1 LDSRW
6 VKVFLI
12 LFILQLALFYIFV
25 SLPISNDEASSL
37 ASSYSSLNETI
48 QTQSSLFSKAMY
60 IYTHNLFVAF
70 GEILPFFGVIFFG
83 YSTYVTSRTLEAL
96 AIVQPALVGNLSPQ
110 LIVTALLLFPHSWL
124 ELPAYA
130 LALTE
135 SLYLIDA
142 VFRHRLRG
150 EYHRAIV
157 VAILVAVQLFV
168 AATVEATELQYPALA
183 LYLWIPSLAYL
194 YLFYRLVKR
203 LQIPS

>member
-1 LDSRW
+1 
-6 VKVFLI
+6 VI

-25 SLPISNDEASSL
+25 SLPMSNDEASSL

-48 QTQSSLFSKAMY
+48 QTQTSLFSKAMY

-96 AIVQPALVGNLSPQ
+96 SVVQPALVNNLSPQ

-135 SLYLIDA
+135 NLYIIEA
-142 VFRHRLRG
+142 IFRRRLRE
-150 EYHRAIV
+150 EYHRAII
-157 VAILVAVQLFV
+157 VAILIAVQLFV
-168 AATVEATELQYPALA
+168 AATVEATELQYPEQAI
-183 LYLWIPSLAYL
+183 YLWIPSALYL
-194 YLFYRLVKR
+194 YLFYRLIKR
-203 LQIPS
+203 LMIQL

>member
-1 LDSRW
+1 M
-6 VKVFLI
+6 
-12 LFILQLALFYIFV
+12 
-25 SLPISNDEASSL
+25 SNDEASSL

-48 QTQSSLFSKAMY
+48 QTQTSLFSKAMY

-96 AIVQPALVGNLSPQ
+96 SVVQPALVNNLSPQ

-135 SLYLIDA
+135 NLYIIEA
-142 VFRHRLRG
+142 IFRRRLRE
-150 EYHRAIV
+150 EYHRAII
-157 VAILVAVQLFV
+157 VAILIAVQLFV
-168 AATVEATELQYPALA
+168 AATVEATELQYPEQAI
-183 LYLWIPSLAYL
+183 YLWIPSALYL
-194 YLFYRLVKR
+194 YLFYRLIKR
-203 LQIPS
+203 LMIQL

>member
-1 LDSRW
+1 M
-6 VKVFLI
+6 I

-25 SLPISNDEASSL
+25 SLPMSNDEASSL

-48 QTQSSLFSKAMY
+48 QTQTSLFSKAMY

-96 AIVQPALVGNLSPQ
+96 SVVQPALVNNLSPQ

-135 SLYLIDA
+135 NLYIIEA
-142 VFRHRLRG
+142 IFRRRLRE
-150 EYHRAIV
+150 EYHRAII
-157 VAILVAVQLFV
+157 VAILIAVQLFV
-168 AATVEATELQYPALA
+168 AATVEATELQYPEQAI
-183 LYLWIPSLAYL
+183 YLWIPSALYL
-194 YLFYRLVKR
+194 YLFYRLIKR
-203 LQIPS
+203 LMIQL